1 MEDVVAIEATVADG
15 SKLYCMTWGRVF
27 GAVDPTELLDVVHP
41 LIVPPE
47 DEPASLRVCDTLRE
61 AAAAPYFFEA
71 LIFFGQRNIPFGP
84 GYSEW
89 EYRTRTAVK
98 SGKQVYRLG
107 RVGQ

>member
-27 GAVDPTELLDVVHP
+27 DPVDPTELLDVVYP
-41 LIVPPE
+41 LMVKPE
-47 DEPASLRVCDTLRE
+47 DEPASLRVCDSLQE
-61 AAAAPYFFEA
+61 ASGAPYFFEA
-71 LIFFGQRNIPFGP
+71 LIFFGQRHIPVGP

-89 EYRTRTAVK
+89 EYRMRIAVK

-107 RVGQ
+107 RLGQ

>member
-1 MEDVVAIEATVADG
+1 MEDVVAIEASLADG

-27 GAVDPTELLDVVHP
+27 GPVDPAELLDVVRS
-41 LIVPPE
+41 LIVQPQ
-47 DEPASLRVCDTLRE
+47 DEPATLRVCDTLQE
-61 AAAAPYFFEA
+61 AAGAPYFFEA

-89 EYRTRTAVK
+89 EYRMRAAVK

>member
-1 MEDVVAIEATVADG
+1 MEDVVAIEATVAGG

-27 GAVDPTELLDVVHP
+27 GPDDPTELLRVVHP
-41 LIVPPE
+41 LIVQPE
-47 DEPASLRVCDTLRE
+47 DEPASLRVCETLQE
-61 AAAAPYFFEA
+61 ASGAPYFFEA

-89 EYRTRTAVK
+89 EYRMRAAVK

-107 RVGQ
+107 RAGQ